1 MQDSVV
7 IEYPVLNAYHS
18 CHPRNIPTPIDLP
31 SDYGIEN
38 AKKIYSFYR
47 QNKIDI
53 YESRRNE
60 GSKLIKASQ
69 ECFLQQCVDY
79 FKFISYR
86 KEKANSNY
94 SNKLEGPEQKLLQ
107 LQTKQKCTAKLWK
120 KTKEEVCTLQKK
132 CMEKNKG

>member
-1 MQDSVV
+1 MATQLIELLIKEIMQDSVV

-18 CHPRNIPTPIDLP
+18 CHPRNIPTPTDLP

-47 QNKIDI
+47 QNRTDI

-69 ECFLQQCVDY
+69 ECF
-79 FKFISYR
+79 FTTMS
-86 KEKANSNY
+86 
-94 SNKLEGPEQKLLQ
+94 
-107 LQTKQKCTAKLWK
+107 
-120 KTKEEVCTLQKK
+120 
-132 CMEKNKG
+132 